1 MLKPIILK
9 HFKKQDPILY
19 KIAQKYDKPMELKVS
34 QNLFSDLCEDII
46 GQQLSVRVGDVISG
60 RFFDLFPNRKPTPER
75 TLKLTVEDL
84 REIGTSR
91 GKANYIIDLAQK
103 IVNAEVHLESF
114 IAMDDNEVMRELIKV
129 KGIGPWTAEMF
140 LMSSLARED
149 VFSTGDLG
157 LKRAIEKLYKK
168 EDPSKLEMEEISI
181 KWSPY
186 RTYACRILWHSLSF
200 KD

>member
-1 MLKPIILK
+1 MKKIILN
-9 HFKKQDPILY
+9 HFKKNDSVLY
-19 KIAQKYDKPMELKVS
+19 RVALTYDRPFELKVS
-34 QNLFSDLCEDII
+34 ENLFSDLCEDIL

-60 RFFDLFPNRKPTPER
+60 RFFELFPEKKATPEF
-75 TLKLTVEDL
+75 TLKFAVEDL
-84 REIGTSR
+84 RKIGTSR
-91 GKANYIIDLAQK
+91 GKAAYILDLAQK

-114 IAMDDNEVMRELIKV
+114 IAMDDNDVMRELVKV

-149 VFSTGDLG
+149 VFSAGDLG

-168 EDPSKLEMEEISI
+168 ENPSKEEMEAISI

-186 RTYACRILWHSLSF
+186 RTYACKVLWHSLDNS
-200 KD
+200 